1 MCCCCFSLHFLC
13 WPDSI
18 EQKLWTFEI
27 IQHKNQRSQSEW
39 EREWVIV
46 WVCACTCA
54 CVRVCARES
63 VREIERDRLTSW
75 LRWTMQIM
83 SEWNWIETKR
93 GKNLRPELDFWTNL
107 KFIFIILFD
116 FVRKFSG
123 SIFWSKNHSEAFLG
137 FDEPAANF
145 LQSWENLKLQQL
157 SQFLA
162 ASCQVSKNAA
172 CLGKYIFLNDLL
184 SECADT
190 K

>member
-1 MCCCCFSLHFLC
+1 
-13 WPDSI
+13 
-18 EQKLWTFEI
+18 
-27 IQHKNQRSQSEW
+27 
-39 EREWVIV
+39 
-46 WVCACTCA
+46 
-54 CVRVCARES
+54 
-63 VREIERDRLTSW
+63 
-75 LRWTMQIM
+75 MQIM

-145 LQSWENLKLQQL
+145 QQSWENLKLQQL

-190 K
+190 KQTTTVGCQNKVRFDFTYGLWWLGEKCVNFLLGYALPHRQIWRVRIPN